1 MNFHPYWKGGNGL
14 KDSSFVQEFIKARG
28 SAWVSKVF
36 PIVNKE
42 NTVFWQ
48 MNPGSSAGV
57 YLNRVNKGS
66 VKKKKVSISKDI
78 LYKIAIGEYVPITHT
93 PIYLSKSL
101 MHFTVSANW
110 AYSSR
115 QVDPKNPINVS
126 PYMYSSKEFFKGV
139 RKGSKKYA
147 MLAEQFKKQ
156 NDTHQNFVRNDIFEL
171 ENYAK

>member
-1 MNFHPYWKGGNGL
+1 MVH
-14 KDSSFVQEFIKARG
+14 
-28 SAWVSKVF
+28 

-66 VKKKKVSISKDI
+66 VKKKKVAISKDM

-93 PIYLSKSL
+93 PIYLSKSS
-101 MHFTVSANW
+101 MRFTIFVNW
-110 AYSSR
+110 TYSSR
-115 QVDPKNPINVS
+115 QVDPENPIIVS
-126 PYMYSSKEFFKGV
+126 PYMYSSKEVFRGV

-156 NDTHQNFVRNDIFEL
+156 NDTYQNFIRNDIFEL